1 MHSWIDEKSNMRAAV
16 ESTFEQ
22 ITFSIVQEMREVNE
36 THYPLMVE
44 SYISCSFET
53 DQRIAFCISIQ
64 DSFLESIVSSLF
76 PDEENISQYKR
87 DAIDELTNTIVG
99 NFFRLLDEKI
109 GDFKLSIPYHER
121 PESWMSSVIFSFLLD
136 DIHPLTVTIS
146 E

>member
-22 ITFSIVQEMREVNE
+22 ITFSIVQEMRETND
-36 THYPLMVE
+36 THYSSTVE
-44 SYISCSFET
+44 SYISCSFDT
-53 DQRIAFCISIQ
+53 DQRIAFCVSIQ
-64 DSFLESIVSSLF
+64 DSFLESIVSALY
-76 PDEENISQYKR
+76 PDEDNISQYKR
-87 DAIDELTNTIVG
+87 DAIDELANTIVG

-121 PESWMSSVIFSFLLD
+121 PLSWMSNVIFNFLLD
-136 DIHPLTVTIS
+136 DIHPLIVTLS